1 MSLIRKCQWSDC
13 YNTKHF
19 IPALVSPSTGVT
31 VTPSSITVGVNA
43 TVSLNC
49 SGMGGPGNNYS
60 WSNGQTTPT
69 LQLTVRNGTSD
80 GGTYTCVVTN
90 AAGNGSAS
98 GTVYVTPIITTQP
111 SDILAVV
118 NGNVTLVCEAE
129 AFPPPQ
135 YVWEHIGGSLAGR
148 SNMTGINRN
157 RLELNGVMFGDEG
170 GYRCNVTSNGTV
182 TSSRTAT
189 VTCKSLIEL
198 LCMFLK

>member
-1 MSLIRKCQWSDC
+1 M
-13 YNTKHF
+13 
-19 IPALVSPSTGVT
+19 SPSTGVT

-49 SGMGGPGNNYS
+49 SGQGGPGNTYS

-69 LQLTVRNGTSD
+69 LQLTVRNATSD

-98 GTVYVTPIITTQP
+98 ATVYVTPIITTQP
-111 SDILAVV
+111 RDILAVV

-129 AFPPPQ
+129 AFPSPQ
-135 YVWEHIGGSLAGR
+135 YVWEHIRGSLAER
-148 SNMTGINRN
+148 SNVTGINSN

-170 GYRCNVTSNGTV
+170 GYRCNVTSNGTMI
-182 TSSRTAT
+182 SSRTAI
-189 VTCKSLIEL
+189 VTCKSLMEI
-198 LCMFLK
+198 LCMLLIKHEIIRNM